1 MGRVGRLCEK
11 TFEGSG
17 VEVIGRQGQKKEKIW
32 PPSESRQRPTESRQ
46 RPSESWQQLAAE
58 SRQAPG
64 EKRKGIREQMKEQ
77 IRAEISSRDQITD
90 EELFDLIDLMIRNR
104 GEQEYLPLKER
115 LDLRSSLYNSFRK
128 LDVLQKL
135 MDDRSVTEVMING
148 PYRIFVEE
156 KGEMHLWDQ
165 EFESEEQLEDMIQQ
179 MVSRVNRTVNVASPI
194 ADARLPDGSR
204 VHVVLPPISLDG
216 PVVTIRKFPR
226 QITMEMLTEFGTIT
240 QEASAFLQKL
250 VRSGYNIFISGGTNS
265 GKTTFLNAL
274 SAYIPQEERV
284 ITIEDSAE
292 LQIQHVKNLVRL
304 ETRTANSQGE
314 GAVGIGDL
322 IRASLRMN
330 PSRIIV
336 GEVRGKE
343 ALELLNSYN
352 TGHDGGMS
360 SGHGN
365 NPRDML
371 ARLETM
377 VLMGA
382 DLPLAAIRSQ
392 IASAIDILIHL
403 GRLQD
408 KSRKVLWIV
417 EVDGIEQG
425 EIRLHTLYEYE
436 ESGDR
441 KENSV
446 LKKKG
451 ELLHQEKLK
460 RAGETV

>member
-1 MGRVGRLCEK
+1 MEIGELKSRKERLRQSVRE
-11 TFEGSG
+11 EISG
-17 VEVIGRQGQKKEKIW
+17 FRQIDDLKLYEVIDRHI
-32 PPSESRQRPTESRQ
+32 
-46 RPSESWQQLAAE
+46 L
-58 SRQAPG
+58 
-64 EKRKGIREQMKEQ
+64 
-77 IRAEISSRDQITD
+77 
-90 EELFDLIDLMIRNR
+90 ELGN
-104 GEQEYLPLKER
+104 QEYIPLKER
-115 LDLRSSLYNSFRK
+115 LQLRMNLFNSFRK
-128 LDVLQKL
+128 LDILQQI
-135 MDDRSVTEVMING
+135 MDNSQITEVMING
-148 PYRIFVEE
+148 KDHIFVEE
-156 KGEMHLWDQ
+156 NGIMHPWDY

-179 MVSRVNRTVNVASPI
+179 VVSRVNRMVNVASPI

-216 PVVTIRKFPR
+216 PIMTIRKFPR
-226 QITMEMLTEFGTIT
+226 TITMDMLVEFGTISKD
-240 QEASAFLQKL
+240 AALFLGKL

-274 SAYIPQEERV
+274 SVFIPQDERV

-304 ETRTANSQGE
+304 ETRAANAQGE
-314 GAVGIGDL
+314 GAIGIGDL

-365 NPRDML
+365 SPKDML

-382 DLPLAAIRSQ
+382 DLPLPAIRSQ
-392 IASAIDILIHL
+392 IASALDILIHV
-403 GRLQD
+403 GRMRD
-408 KSRKVLWIV
+408 KSRKVFWIEEV
-417 EVDGIEQG
+417 EGYEEGQ
-425 EIRLHTLYEYE
+425 IRLHTLYQLEK
-436 ESGDR
+436 G
-441 KENSV
+441 K
-446 LKKKG
+446 LTKKG
-451 ELLHQEKLK
+451 ELKNRRKLQA
-460 RAGETV
+460 AGEEI

>member
-1 MGRVGRLCEK
+1 MGRVGRLRAKIAERNAVEEK
-11 TFEGSG
+11 EEEMTRKRGEQPLKEQTDRKKG
-17 VEVIGRQGQKKEKIW
+17 VREELRQQ
-32 PPSESRQRPTESRQ
+32 
-46 RPSESWQQLAAE
+46 
-58 SRQAPG
+58 
-64 EKRKGIREQMKEQ
+64 IREEVSG
-77 IRAEISSRDQITD
+77 RLSLSD
-90 EELFDLIDLMIRNR
+90 EELYDMIDRLIMEREAR
-104 GEQEYLPLKER
+104 EYLPLKER
-115 LDLRSSLYNSFRK
+115 IELRTALFNSFRR
-128 LDVLQKL
+128 LDILQQL
-135 MDDRSVTEVMING
+135 IDDPDVTEVMING
-148 PYRIFVEE
+148 PEHIFIE
-156 KGEMHLWDQ
+156 KKGVMKLWEQ
-165 EFESEEQLEDMIQQ
+165 EFESQEQLEDMIQQ

-204 VHVVLPPISLDG
+204 VHVVLPPVSLDG
-216 PVVTIRKFPR
+216 PAVTIRKFPR
-226 QITMEMLTEFGTIT
+226 RITMDMLIASGTVSR
-240 QEASAFLQKL
+240 EAADFLKKL

-274 SAYIPQEERV
+274 SAFIPQDERV

-292 LQIQHVKNLVRL
+292 LQIQQVKNLIRL
-304 ETRTANSQGE
+304 ETRTANPQGE
-314 GAVGIGDL
+314 GAITIGDL

-365 NPRDML
+365 SPRDML

-392 IASAIDILIHL
+392 IASALDILIHL
-403 GRLQD
+403 GRIQD

-417 EVDGIEQG
+417 EVDDYAEG
-425 EIRLHTLYEYE
+425 EIRLRTLYRFED
-436 ESGDR
+436 GG
-441 KENSV
+441 
-446 LKKKG
+446 LKKK
-451 ELLHQEKLK
+451 EQLKNREKLQ
-460 RAGETV
+460 RSGEST

>member
-1 MGRVGRLCEK
+1 MEIGELKSRKERLRQSVRE
-11 TFEGSG
+11 EISG
-17 VEVIGRQGQKKEKIW
+17 FRQIDDLKLYEVIDRHI
-32 PPSESRQRPTESRQ
+32 
-46 RPSESWQQLAAE
+46 L
-58 SRQAPG
+58 
-64 EKRKGIREQMKEQ
+64 
-77 IRAEISSRDQITD
+77 
-90 EELFDLIDLMIRNR
+90 ELGN
-104 GEQEYLPLKER
+104 QEYIPLKER
-115 LDLRSSLYNSFRK
+115 LQLRMNLFNSFRK
-128 LDVLQKL
+128 LDILQQI
-135 MDDRSVTEVMING
+135 MDNSQITEVMING
-148 PYRIFVEE
+148 KDHIFVEE
-156 KGEMHLWDQ
+156 NGIMHPWDY

-179 MVSRVNRTVNVASPI
+179 VVSRVNRMVNVASPI

-216 PVVTIRKFPR
+216 PIMTIRKFPR
-226 QITMEMLTEFGTIT
+226 TITMDMLVEFGTISKD
-240 QEASAFLQKL
+240 AALFLGKL

-274 SAYIPQEERV
+274 SVFIPQDERV

-304 ETRTANSQGE
+304 ETRAANAQGE
-314 GAVGIGDL
+314 GAIVIGDV

-365 NPRDML
+365 SPKDML

-382 DLPLAAIRSQ
+382 DLPLPAIRSQ
-392 IASAIDILIHL
+392 IASALDILIHV
-403 GRLQD
+403 GRMRD
-408 KSRKVLWIV
+408 KSRKVFWIEEV
-417 EVDGIEQG
+417 EGYEEGQ
-425 EIRLHTLYEYE
+425 IRLHTLYQLEK
-436 ESGDR
+436 G
-441 KENSV
+441 K
-446 LKKKG
+446 LTKKG
-451 ELLHQEKLK
+451 ELKNRRKLQA
-460 RAGETV
+460 AGEEI